1 MSTKQKRE
9 LTPKQI
15 QVRNILGWVVS
26 ALCIALIIASLIV
39 SIVTIANAG
48 NHSKDGKLKGIGGN
62 VFMPVQ
68 TDSME
73 PTFKTG
79 DLIITKIYE
88 GDGSDLKEGQ
98 VITYRKLVGVQGGM
112 AEIFVTHRI
121 NELGYDSNGKVV
133 KVNVIGDNPDP
144 KDGVSGNDT
153 VNVSDIVAT
162 WGTPAERNAD
172 GTFNVTKDT
181 KGGNMGQ
188 IGALINFIQYD
199 KTNYFLVVVLPL
211 IIVFL
216 IYVFILVRSLVIAKI
231 TKTKEEALATAGV
244 DGLSEED
251 KRRLAEEYLAQLAR
265 ENAVKA
271 DADNTADNN
280 TLEDQPLEEENT
292 DKGDEQA

>member
-1 MSTKQKRE
+1 MSKIKKEKKE
-9 LTPKQI
+9 LTPQQMK
-15 QVRNILGWVVS
+15 VRNIMGWVVS

-48 NHSKDGKLKGIGGN
+48 NNSKDGKLTGIGGN

-68 TDSME
+68 TDSMD
-73 PTFKTG
+73 PTFKAG

-98 VITYRKLVGVQGGM
+98 VITYKRREGTNGGGVV
-112 AEIFVTHRI
+112 EIFVTHRI
-121 NELGYDSNGKVV
+121 TEFGEDRFGNPVV
-133 KVNVIGDNPDP
+133 KVIGDNPNP
-144 KDGVSGNDT
+144 QDGASKSEIVQ
-153 VNVSDIVAT
+153 VSDIVAT

-188 IGALINFIQYD
+188 IGALINFIQND
-199 KTNYFLVVVLPL
+199 KTNYFLVIVLPL
-211 IIVFL
+211 IVIFL

-231 TKTKEEALATAGV
+231 TKTKEETLATAGI

-265 ENAVKA
+265 DNAQNTA
-271 DADNTADNN
+271 EDNT
-280 TLEDQPLEEENT
+280 TEDDATETPVDENT
-292 DKGDEQA
+292 DKGDE